1 MAVPVAVLLVR
12 DGGRPASAGRQRLP
26 LLLPDLHMRRHRQGS
41 PLRRLL
47 LLLVVVVVVVVV
59 VLLLAR
65 SAVARTFVVLPG
77 VVSSGVCQPQGRQKE
92 AARIAGAGA
101 TTGGA
106 RGGAAAG
113 AIVVGCAVKPTS
125 ADAAATAAA
134 AASVAAAV
142 AAAAAA
148 AGPGISLRR
157 RHRCARGLWGRGGRN
172 SGTAR
177 LPAELFLQQFRQ
189 F

>member
-47 LLLVVVVVVVVV
+47 LLLLLVVVVVVVV
-59 VLLLAR
+59 LAR

-113 AIVVGCAVKPTS
+113 AIIVGCAVKPTS

>member
-47 LLLVVVVVVVVV
+47 LVVVVVVVV
-59 VLLLAR
+59 LAR

-142 AAAAAA
+142 AAAA
-148 AGPGISLRR
+148 GPGISLRR
-157 RHRCARGLWGRGGRN
+157 RRRCARGLWGRGGRN

>member
-47 LLLVVVVVVVVV
+47 VLIIVVVVVVVV
-59 VLLLAR
+59 LAR

-113 AIVVGCAVKPTS
+113 AIIVGCAVKPTS

>member
-12 DGGRPASAGRQRLP
+12 DGGRPASAGRQRRP

-47 LLLVVVVVVVVV
+47 LLLFLF
-59 VLLLAR
+59 LLLLLLVLAR
-65 SAVARTFVVLPG
+65 SAVVLPG

>member
-47 LLLVVVVVVVVV
+47 LLLLLVVVVVVVV
-59 VLLLAR
+59 LAR

-142 AAAAAA
+142 AAAA
-148 AGPGISLRR
+148 GPGISLRR